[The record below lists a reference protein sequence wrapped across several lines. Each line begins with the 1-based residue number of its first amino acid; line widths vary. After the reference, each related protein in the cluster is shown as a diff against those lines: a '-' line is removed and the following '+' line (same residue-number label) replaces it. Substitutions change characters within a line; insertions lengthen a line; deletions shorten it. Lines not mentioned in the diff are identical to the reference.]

1 MAHDHGGYLNQLW
14 KWIKTRA
21 FPAAESWLDSTT
33 GTKLTGA
40 QQEANAFSAAEAQ
53 KNRDFQ
59 QQMSDTAYQREVAD
73 MQAAGLNPQLMYRGS
88 ASGAST
94 PSGASPSSA
103 DPGQPTLNPIGL
115 LGQIQQLS
123 LLKAQR
129 NSIKADTELKKV
141 ESKGKDIENKLRE
154 KELEFAPSRLAAQIA
169 EILSTVNKNSEQAR
183 QFSAQRDFLEK
194 QTSRY
199 DEVTDAQIAKDYS
212 VVGLNDAQKE
222 VASATYQKILVEN
235 AWLPRMMAAQ
245 IANNLAAAGLSKKQ
259 ASMMKFSLI
268 KTVTLKDAQSMGVN
282 IWKFGLNES
291 TSKDTMV
298 MICPDD
304 NGKWE
309 IVGLSTSDLKK
320 YEPSNPSD
328 LPSTQE
334 LYKSGQ

>member
-1 MAHDHGGYLNQLW
+1 MSRFPNFFLDDFW
-14 KWIKTRA
+14 KNIK
-21 FPAAESWLDSTT
+21 SGVSNWWKSST
-33 GTKLTGA
+33 GQALSNA
-40 QQEANAFSAAEAQ
+40 QVEANQFSADEAQ
-53 KNRDFQ
+53 KNREFQ

-94 PSGASPSSA
+94 PSGASPTSV
-103 DPGQPTLNPIGL
+103 DPGQSSLNPLGL
-115 LGQIQQLS
+115 LAQIQQLS

-129 NSIKADTELKKV
+129 NSIKADTELKKA
-141 ESKGKDIENKLRE
+141 ESKGKVIENQIRQ
-154 KELEFAPSRLAAQIA
+154 KELEFTPARLAAQID
-169 EILSTVNKNSEQAR
+169 ELLSNVNKNSEQAK
-183 QFSAQRDFLEK
+183 QFAAQRDFLEK
-194 QTSRY
+194 QTIRY

-222 VASATYQKILVEN
+222 VAYATYQKILVEN
-235 AWLPRMMAAQ
+235 AWLPRMMSAQ

-291 TSKDTMV
+291 SSKDTMV

-309 IVGLSTSDLKK
+309 IVGLSTSDIKK
-320 YEPSNPSD
+320 YEPADVSD
-328 LPSTQE
+328 LSSVQE